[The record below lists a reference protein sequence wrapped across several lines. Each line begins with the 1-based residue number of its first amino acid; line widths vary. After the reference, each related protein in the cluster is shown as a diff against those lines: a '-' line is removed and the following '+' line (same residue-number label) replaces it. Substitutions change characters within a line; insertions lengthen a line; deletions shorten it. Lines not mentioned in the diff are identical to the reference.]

1 MLYMSCT
8 YCKLI
13 HFTNWT
19 VEFVR
24 IAKCIEE
31 TKMYK
36 KLIKCI
42 KIFEHFTNCSVHI
55 VTLQYVLEKLYIL

>member
-1 MLYMSCT
+1 MSCT

-13 HFTNWT
+13 HLTNWT
-19 VEFVR
+19 VEIVR

-42 KIFEHFTNCSVHI
+42 IIFEHFTNCSVQFTKI
-55 VTLQYVLEKLYIL
+55 LRLLYIL